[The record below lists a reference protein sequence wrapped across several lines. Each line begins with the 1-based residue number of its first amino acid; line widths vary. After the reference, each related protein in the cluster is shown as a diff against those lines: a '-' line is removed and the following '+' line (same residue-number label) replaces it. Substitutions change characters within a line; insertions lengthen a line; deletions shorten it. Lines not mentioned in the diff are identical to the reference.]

1 MGDKQEGAVNLAINF
16 TPVAQPQGQEA
27 VQQPIPV
34 AQPVQQQQT
43 RNYSLVNHSNSI
55 FSS

>member
-43 RNYSLVNHSNSI
+43 RNYPLVNYSNSI
-55 FSS
+55 FSP